1 MEKQTYINKY
11 FECRDLGLAA
21 ALVTASYPID
31 HLDRH
36 DSSKVKFVFSRDD
49 GMDDVIQL
57 YWANELKLSLL
68 AYFNNLKMLKNRI
81 YSDES

>member
-1 MEKQTYINKY
+1 MINNSYVNKY
-11 FECRDLGLAA
+11 FETSDLGLAA

-31 HLDRH
+31 HLDKH
-36 DSSKVKFVFSRDD
+36 DTSKVRFVFSRDD
-49 GMDDVIQL
+49 CMDDVIQL

-81 YSDES
+81 YSEGS